1 MKDSS
6 EAKMLSNGRPIPLI
20 TRHQTFFFGDI
31 SRGMCTKTIHRVSKT
46 WKQRFV
52 SKSAKFPGQCAKKL
66 FKILRRELGLVLP
79 TTGLTSSND
88 CNALK
93 ELKTYEYYSYRCSKL
108 LKNVSM
114 FTKFVKKID
123 WNSSVIKTWLQWGSL
138 WRYHLKAFENDV
150 LWYVKLLY
158 RNFLRY

>member
-1 MKDSS
+1 MSFNQFFLTNLVNIDTFFNSFEHRYFLIYRRSIHMFWALLKHYSRCSS
-6 EAKMLSNGRPIPLI
+6 AESVLSNGRPIPLI
-20 TRHQTFFFGDI
+20 SRLQTFFFGDI

-52 SKSAKFPGQCAKKL
+52 SKSAKFPGQCAKEL

-88 CNALK
+88 CSALK
-93 ELKTYEYYSYRCSKL
+93 ELKTYEYFSYRCSKL

-114 FTKFVKKID
+114 FTKFC
-123 WNSSVIKTWLQWGSL
+123 
-138 WRYHLKAFENDV
+138 
-150 LWYVKLLY
+150 
-158 RNFLRY
+158 